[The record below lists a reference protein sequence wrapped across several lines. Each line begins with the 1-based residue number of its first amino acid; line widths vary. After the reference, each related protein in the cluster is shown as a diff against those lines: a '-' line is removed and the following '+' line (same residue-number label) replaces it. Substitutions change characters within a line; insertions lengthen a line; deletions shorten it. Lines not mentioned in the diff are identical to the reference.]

1 MQHWYVQDK
10 YNLIKGGDYSITRS
24 YIDVIW
30 NAVAQPKNRFILW
43 PAVQDRSLTK
53 VKLVNFI
60 SVEET
65 NCCLC
70 DMQRKDRHTNI
81 A

>member
-30 NAVAQPKNRFILW
+30 NAVNQKIDLSYG
-43 PAVQDRSLTK
+43 QLSKIDR
-53 VKLVNFI
+53 
-60 SVEET
+60 
-65 NCCLC
+65 
-70 DMQRKDRHTNI
+70 
-81 A
+81 